1 MRESLQEYCSSYNRS
16 DLLLQWHPEKNGSV
30 TPQSVSP
37 GSHAKVWW
45 RCSQGHEWQTPI
57 YARAGKNTGCPYC
70 TGKRVLPGADLKPL
84 SSELLDKRNA
94 LIEKADYSDPMFR
107 YAKQFAAADR
117 IVISA
122 PYWDLSFPAV
132 LKLYIENI
140 YVTGIV
146 SEYDSSGMP
155 RGLCRAEKLI
165 YVTTAGGPYFP
176 EYSFEYFKTMA
187 TQFLGIRR
195 ATLIKAEMLDVEGAD
210 PDKIVS
216 DVIGAL

>member
-1 MRESLQEYCSSYNRS
+1 MILYVNCCVREDSRTDRIARTLLEKLGGEYEEVY
-16 DLLLQWHPEKNGSV
+16 
-30 TPQSVSP
+30 
-37 GSHAKVWW
+37 
-45 RCSQGHEWQTPI
+45 
-57 YARAGKNTGCPYC
+57 
-70 TGKRVLPGADLKPL
+70 LPGADLKPL
-84 SSELLDKRNA
+84 SRELLDKRNA

-122 PYWDLSFPAV
+122 PYWDLSFHAV

-155 RGLCRAEKLI
+155 RGLCRAEELI